1 MIKRSFVSLIIV
13 IINLLIV
20 ISFWGCSSLSHV
32 EDKVYPK
39 IVINDIDMTGRTKK
53 EAIEILES
61 KSIVPD
67 KQIIINAN
75 NKKYILNTKDLKSHN
90 NIKEIVD
97 KAFSYVRDLSPAKK
111 AELIKSSKERK
122 FSTTETFNKDIII
135 NLLNKIEKEVNQKE
149 KNASVKGVN
158 SGKLII
164 NNHIAGRKLNKEKL
178 HKDILTEIKNKDN
191 SIINAEVKDIS
202 PAITKAQLSTMNAII
217 SSYETKY
224 SITEAERVYNI
235 GLATKAISGAL
246 IMPGET
252 FSFNKIVGKRT
263 AERGYKQAPIIID
276 NKLEKGDGGGVCQVS
291 TTLYNAIIRLNI
303 MSLERSNHTLAP
315 LYIQPGFDATVS
327 EAIDY
332 KFKNTLKY
340 PIYIEGI
347 ISKGTVKFN
356 VYSNSSLNN
365 MKYDLVNEIY
375 EKAIPKTIYRE
386 DPNLN
391 LGIKKQEQKPHI
403 GYKVKV
409 YIVEKK
415 SGEITNK
422 KLISNDNYDMT
433 NEVIKVGIKK

>member
-1 MIKRSFVSLIIV
+1 MTKRNFISLIIV

-32 EDKVYPK
+32 DDKVYPK
-39 IVINDIDMTGRTKK
+39 VVINDIDMTGKTKE
-53 EAIEILES
+53 EAIKILES
-61 KSIVPD
+61 KIIVPD

-90 NIKEIVD
+90 NIKEIVN
-97 KAFSYVRDLSPAKK
+97 KAFSYGRDLSQTKK
-111 AELIKSSKERK
+111 EELIKSSKERK

-149 KNASVKGVN
+149 KSASVKGVK
-158 SGKLII
+158 SGKLLI
-164 NNHIAGRKLNKEKL
+164 NDHIVGRKLNKEKL

-191 SIINAEVKDIS
+191 SIINAEVKDIL
-202 PAITKAQLSTMNAII
+202 PDITKEELSIMNAII
-217 SSYETKY
+217 SAYETRY
-224 SITEAERVYNI
+224 SITEEERVYNI
-235 GLATKAISGAL
+235 GLATKAISGTL
-246 IMPGET
+246 LMPGEI

-263 AERGYKQAPIIID
+263 PERGYKQAPIIID

-356 VYSNSSLNN
+356 IYSNSSLNSI
-365 MKYDLVNEIY
+365 KYDLINEIY
-375 EKAIPKTIYRE
+375 EKAIPKTVYRE
-386 DPNLN
+386 DSNLN

-409 YIVEKK
+409 YIVEKR
-415 SGEITNK
+415 SGKITNK

-433 NEVIKVGIKK
+433 NEVIKIGIKK